1 MIFKKLFQMK
11 NIRIALVTLLLLAF
25 MLPTAVAQKKG
36 NVDRI
41 PVSSLLE
48 FKTTQ
53 SNSPIIKFEK
63 GKAVLLVYFRTD
75 CDDCNQN
82 MMVLG
87 KIAHKYPAQIWMVS
101 PEAISKLQVFEDMY
115 GLYEVDNVH
124 VLQDYLKSMHNWF
137 DFKWLP
143 FAVLFD
149 ANGNEVKRFDK
160 LPSSQEVTEL
170 LQSK

>member
-1 MIFKKLFQMK
+1 MK

-63 GKAVLLVYFRTD
+63 GKAVLLIYIRTD

-82 MMVLG
+82 MKVLG
-87 KIAHKYPAQIWMVS
+87 KMSHKYPVDIWMIS
-101 PEAISKLQVFEDMY
+101 PEATPKLQVFEDMY
-115 GLYEVDNVH
+115 NLYDYENVF
-124 VLQDYLKSMHNWF
+124 VMQDYLKSMHTWF
-137 DFKWLP
+137 DFGWLP
-143 FAVLFD
+143 FVVLFD
-149 ANGNEVKRFDK
+149 ASGNEVKRFDK
-160 LPSSQEVTEL
+160 LPDDQTITLL
-170 LQSK
+170 LQTK